1 MTSPLATPRVRLP
14 RQVRRNEPFEVRC
27 LIEHPMVTGL
37 PVEGARPQPRNMLR
51 RLTVRVD
58 GAVALEATLGNGTAV
73 NPYHQFFLRLERSAE
88 LEFIWT
94 DEQGRT
100 ARLAQRVTVA

>member
-1 MTSPLATPRVRLP
+1 MTAPLATPRVRLP
-14 RQVRRNEPFEVRC
+14 RQVRAGEAFEVRC

-37 PVEGARPQPRNMLR
+37 PVEGARPQPRNMLQ

-58 GAVALEATLGNGTAV
+58 GAVALDATLRNGTAT

-88 LEFIWT
+88 VEFTWT

-100 ARLAQRVTVA
+100 ARTAQRVTVA